1 MLFMKYIKAIF
12 CVLITCTLMTSCKTK
27 EKIITAD
34 NPPFDTQA
42 HRGGRGLMP
51 ENTIPAML
59 DAIDRNVNT
68 LELDLQ
74 ISKDRKVLVSH
85 DPYFNEK
92 ITTTPEGRFLTKEEA
107 RKRLLY
113 GMTYDSIA
121 KYDIGL
127 KPNPDFTRKKN
138 IVACKPLLAEL
149 IQATEK
155 YARKKS
161 QIIHYN
167 MEIKSTVK
175 GENVNHPPVK
185 EYVDLVMSIVAENGI
200 MNRTTI
206 QSFDVR
212 ALRIL
217 NRKYPLVDTSY
228 LVNYKEKRSAEELLD
243 RLGFVPSIYS
253 PDYRHVTSELI
264 TYCHAKKIKVIPWT
278 VNDIETLQ
286 RMIDL
291 KVDGVISDYPNLYE
305 ELKLI
310 TK

>member
-1 MLFMKYIKAIF
+1 MA
-12 CVLITCTLMTSCKTK
+12 SCKTK
-27 EKIITAD
+27 ENTIAAD
-34 NPPFDTQA
+34 SSRFDTQA

-59 DAIDRNVNT
+59 DAIDRGVNT

-92 ITTTPEGRFLTKEEA
+92 ITTTPEGGFLTKEEA
-107 RKRLLY
+107 GKRLLY
-113 GMTYDSIA
+113 SMAYDSIA
-121 KYDIGL
+121 KYDVGL
-127 KPNPDFTRKKN
+127 KTNLDFARKKN
-138 IVACKPLLAEL
+138 MEACKPLLTEL
-149 IQATEK
+149 IQATEQSAK
-155 YARKKS
+155 KKS
-161 QIIHYN
+161 RVIHYN

-200 MNRTTI
+200 MDRTTI

-217 NRKYPLVDTSY
+217 NKKYPLVGTSY
-228 LVNYKEKRSAEELLD
+228 LVNYKEKRSVEELLD
-243 RLGFVPSIYS
+243 RLGFAPSIYS
-253 PDYRHVTSELI
+253 PDHRHVTSELI
-264 TYCHAKKIKVIPWT
+264 AYCHAKKIKVIPWT

-291 KVDGVISDYPNLYE
+291 KVDGVISDYPDLYE